1 MSYYT
6 GVLKRLRYSMS
17 IERDVNV
24 AVQLMFKH
32 AKALVSKNLTNA
44 IRNKQIS
51 IDESKLS
58 GLDFIISKSIDD
70 AFIQSSKQVSETLR
84 VAIKEGRITEKK

>member
-1 MSYYT
+1 
-6 GVLKRLRYSMS
+6 MS

>member
-1 MSYYT
+1 
-6 GVLKRLRYSMS
+6 MS

-44 IRNKQIS
+44 VRNKQIS
-51 IDESKLS
+51 IEENKLA

-70 AFIQSSKQVSETLR
+70 AFMQSSKQVSETLR

>member
-1 MSYYT
+1 
-6 GVLKRLRYSMS
+6 MS

-44 IRNKQIS
+44 VRNKQIS
-51 IDESKLS
+51 IDESKLA

-84 VAIKEGRITEKK
+84 IAIKEGRITEKK